1 MPAYDMASRVIV
13 VGMYVLRNKSGI
25 FVKLAAGMR
34 NRPWEIKHI
43 PQMCRILLVK
53 GAKKL

>member
-1 MPAYDMASRVIV
+1 MASRVIV